1 MGIRPTD
8 LAVGIRREL
17 DLDGDVF
24 LVEPIG
30 PISYV
35 DVDIAGLAVKGICEP
50 DEAPAPGEPRQ
61 PRLPPPAA
69 CICSTGRR
77 AQRLVTPRLQETVSD
92 A

>member
-8 LAVGIRREL
+8 LAVGIRRDL
-17 DLDGDVF
+17 DLVGEVF

-35 DVDIAGLAVKGICEP
+35 DVDVAGLAVKGVCEP
-50 DEAPAPGEPRQ
+50 DDAPAPGSRVSLGCLGHPRA
-61 PRLPPPAA
+61 PVRPATRA
-69 CICSTGRR
+69 CGYSDLRR
-77 AQRLVTPRLQETVSD
+77 PCD